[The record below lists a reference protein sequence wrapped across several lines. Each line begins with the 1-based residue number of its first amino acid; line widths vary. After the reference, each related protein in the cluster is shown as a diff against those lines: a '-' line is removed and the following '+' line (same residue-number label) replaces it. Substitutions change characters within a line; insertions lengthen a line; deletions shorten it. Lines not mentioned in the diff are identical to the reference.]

1 MHNANFFEYTA
12 GVILDFFSNA
22 DFIPGDHY
30 QVAFEHRDEVL
41 GQQAGLKAKALDL
54 SNIQVSKF
62 SYKNYEALKLV
73 YKNCDL
79 IIATSDNVEGDFL
92 TALRNRVV
100 EQSIPEFKGA
110 AVLFIHNTAL
120 DSIIGG
126 CKNLMDAG
134 MPLNYQAL
142 RQHIIAKAGKSTSLK
157 AYEKAILSESLA
169 KLGIEANDGYNLF
182 DFKAYFS
189 ILEQGTISLIDYISL
204 GLFPDQELVNTAK
217 SEIKK
222 RLQKNEEWFTEINNG
237 FQYGNLETILDKH
250 FSSAGV
256 SKILNK
262 EEHWAQTDFVDLVK
276 WNADKNNVTI
286 PHIIDDKGE
295 TDDKLVCWSKIEGDT
310 TAQKKRRHIII
321 FNPGFKEVISHSI
334 DFSAKLKDGTTK
346 STCINSNTLSQ
357 VVHKSI
363 LIECKIQS
371 PNALAYTK
379 ITYKH
384 KNYTFVFFIL
394 VLPIEHTLIEG
405 LKPHYLIQEAKKN
418 VFLELDAEVLNL
430 KKGWDPILVQDLEQ
444 GIEYPF
450 STDPG
455 AFIEAKESSYEFDQ
469 EFKEINLVFEGLV
482 LPARITTHANRAKEI
497 SGLDVWNLKRVHAES
512 FRTYISESNAG
523 NETIIITQGT
533 HKYYPIAA
541 FRTNLKLEEQL
552 INSSALAHYQL
563 LDGTL
568 EIRDS
573 IQQEDPIHQAY
584 LDIIKYFA
592 SKGLLPSL
600 AFIDDELAD
609 LYASYVEAF
618 IDRLQRLEENSAI
631 GKRDKPLLFIGTV
644 QELVGERMLI
654 CTPLH
659 PLNIAYQLLVRAEV
673 QYHFLPKY
681 LLSKFSPAN
690 LLPFIKVDVKGRNS
704 NYLYYQT
711 LSQSHSPEWQ
721 YYYSDEI
728 SKHSARDFIP
738 RLVQEKIEQFI
749 THFFVLFVDKK
760 PTLKINIINQGDCRE
775 VLQGILDYYAKF
787 LSKSPKN
794 GIEHALSIRVNI
806 YGSTNYSTK
815 FEEINLWNNPNF
827 IEKEIGIKLNVNTD
841 TVTDLL
847 EVFNTKV
854 SFFKLDDEQYGYSHL
869 SFYEFDPSE
878 VKKSH
883 YSSDN
888 IPTGVSLE
896 GLLSD
901 VPSMHEAD
909 SYRTGFGTKH
919 ISSKR
924 NLLTSLSALYNAYAT
939 VAVTEDPFLQ
949 GVTNAFVVS
958 KSSRSTFEKVAYSSL
973 WVTFINPR
981 VDLSFFKS
989 YKDIVIIHYS
999 DQYNNASGYDAITI
1013 TSKWEPYQATIL
1025 ESLQAEGV
1033 EANHQ
1038 DIIHIINMFN
1048 AVNGN
1053 WLLHMHD
1060 ATVTGDH
1067 SKLEKLSL
1075 LSAVKTS
1082 LAVFHHDDITWIPI
1096 SLEEILRISRPIGL
1110 TQADGLFSVKNLE
1123 GQGKFTDDILLIG
1136 LEQKEHQLLMTLY
1149 PLEVKIGKND
1159 AGVERKALDQGRK
1172 TLELLNSYL
1181 VDDKSFTAKIYR
1193 NFFAKLALVGA
1204 EKYALYEVWPAYTEK
1219 WLKVAEWRKE
1229 LLNDQFIV
1237 STHLHEYIGAFAVL
1251 KYTWNDEFMAGSLRY
1266 EEDACIIE
1274 LLKQDALDYITQSMD
1289 DLRVRFQEGKV
1300 HTIEARQL
1308 LSSKYQPH
1316 KNYTTTEVLPETM
1329 LHAVTT
1335 VTDAPPLPKIEKE
1348 KLSVNNTQL
1357 VFDKINKQEI
1367 LSIYDAVYSKLTA
1380 INVAI
1385 KKDIASEINFLE
1397 GPAFYKLEVR
1407 PQPSTTFKKIVNAGQ
1422 ELNIALK
1429 LNSGQQVRV
1438 FQDKGKIWVEVPKQD
1453 HQKVV
1458 VTTAY
1463 IWGSFSKSDDFEIP
1477 FGMDVDGNVV
1487 NINFS
1492 SSNSPHLLLAG
1503 TTGSGKSVVLDTLI
1517 RGAAQLYEPTEL
1529 NMFLIDPKGNELID
1543 FEGLPHV
1550 PQSNGTTS
1558 ADAIA
1563 LLERCVQEMDAR
1575 YLTFVGKE
1583 LRATH
1588 NRAAKDIVQY
1598 NQMVA
1603 DPSKTIPRW
1612 LVVLD
1617 EYSDLLDEDPSN
1629 KPIIETLL
1637 RRLAQKARAAG
1648 IHVIL
1653 ATQKPLATIVSSV
1666 IRANLPAVIAL
1677 KVRTSGDSRVIL
1689 DDSGA
1694 ETLAGRG
1701 DSLFKNGAGDLVRV
1715 QCAIHLH

>member
-1 MHNANFFEYTA
+1 MQNTSFFEYTA

-22 DFIPGDHY
+22 NFIPGDHF
-30 QVAFEHRDEVL
+30 QIAFEHIDEVR
-41 GQQAGLKAKALDL
+41 GQQAGLEQKALE
-54 SNIQVSKF
+54 SANVQASKF
-62 SYKNYEALKLV
+62 SYNGYEGLKLIF
-73 YKNCDL
+73 KNCSL

-92 TALRNRVV
+92 TAIRNRVV
-100 EQSIPEFKGA
+100 EQSTPEFKGA
-110 AVLFIHNTAL
+110 AVVFIHNTAL

-126 CKNLMDAG
+126 CKNLMDTG
-134 MPLNYQAL
+134 MPLNYNAL
-142 RQHIIAKAGKSTSLK
+142 RKDIAIKATNSTSLK
-157 AYEKAILSESLA
+157 SYEKVVLSESL
-169 KLGIEANDGYNLF
+169 KVGVESDDNYNLF
-182 DFKAYFS
+182 DFQIYFS
-189 ILEQGTISLIDYISL
+189 ILGKGTISLADYAAL
-204 GLFPDQELVNTAK
+204 GLFPDQDLDSTTDDLEV
-217 SEIKK
+217 KK
-222 RLQKNEEWFTEINNG
+222 RLQKNEGWFSELNNG
-237 FQYGNLETILDKH
+237 FHYGNLKSILDKH
-250 FSSAGV
+250 FSSNGV
-256 SKILNK
+256 NKILK
-262 EEHWAQTDFVDLVK
+262 REEEWTSTNFVDLVK
-276 WNADKNNVTI
+276 WNTEKNKVVI
-286 PHIIDDKGE
+286 PQSLDGKGK
-295 TDDKLVCWSKIEGDT
+295 TDDGLEYWSKTEGDT
-310 TAQKKRRHIII
+310 TALKRRRHIII
-321 FNPGFKEVISHSI
+321 FNPEFKDTISYSI
-334 DFSAKLKDGTTK
+334 DFDAKLKDGVSK
-346 STCINSNTLSQ
+346 SACVNSNVDIQ

-363 LIECKIQS
+363 LIECSVLNPTEI
-371 PNALAYTK
+371 AYVKT
-379 ITYKH
+379 TYKH
-384 KNYTFVFFIL
+384 KSYTFTFIIL
-394 VLPIEHTLIEG
+394 ILPFEHVLIEG
-405 LKPHYLIQEAKKN
+405 LKPHYLIKEIKK
-418 VFLELDAEVLNL
+418 VLHLYLDTEVLNL
-430 KKGWDPILVQDLEQ
+430 KRGWPPLLVHDLEE
-444 GIEYPF
+444 GTKHSF
-450 STDPG
+450 SAAPP
-455 AFIEAKESSYEFDQ
+455 AFVEVKESSYEFDQ
-469 EFKEINLVFEGLV
+469 ELKEINLVFGDIV
-482 LPARITTHANRAKEI
+482 LPTRITTRVNRAKEI

-512 FRTYISESNAG
+512 FRTYVSESNAG

-533 HKYYPIAA
+533 NKYYPVAD
-541 FRTNLKLEEQL
+541 FRNNLKLEEQL
-552 INSSALAHYQL
+552 VRSGGVAHYRS

-568 EIRDS
+568 LIRDS
-573 IQQEDPIHQAY
+573 INDVEPIHQAY
-584 LDIIKYFA
+584 LNIINYFA
-592 SKGLLPSL
+592 TNELLPSL
-600 AFIDDELAD
+600 TFIDDELAK
-609 LYASYVEAF
+609 LYVSYVEAF
-618 IDRLQRLEENSAI
+618 SNRLQSIDENSAI
-631 GKRDKPLLFIGTV
+631 SKGDRLLLFIGTV
-644 QELVGERMLI
+644 QEQDEECRLI

-659 PLNIAYQLLVRAEV
+659 PLNIAYQLQIRSEV
-673 QYHFLPKY
+673 KRHPLPKY

-690 LLPFIKVDVKGRNS
+690 LLPFIKVAGKSQSS
-704 NYLYYQT
+704 NYLYYQA
-711 LSQSHSPEWQ
+711 LSQNHSPEWV

-728 SKHSARDFIP
+728 NKHSTRDFIP

-749 THFFVLFVDKK
+749 THFSVLFVDNK
-760 PTLKINIINQGDCRE
+760 PILKINVINQGDCRE
-775 VLQGILDYYAKF
+775 VLQGILNYYAKF
-787 LSKSPKN
+787 LGKSAKI
-794 GIEHALSIRVNI
+794 GIEHALSIRINI
-806 YGSTNYSTK
+806 YGSSEYSTK
-815 FEEINLWNNPNF
+815 LEEINLWDNPNF
-827 IEKEIGIKLNVNTD
+827 IEKEIGVKLNVNKD
-841 TVTDLL
+841 SITDLL
-847 EVFNTKV
+847 ETFNNKV
-854 SFFKLDDEQYGYSHL
+854 SFFKLDDDNYGYSHL
-869 SFYEFDPSE
+869 SFYEFDPTE

-888 IPTGVSLE
+888 IPSGVSLD

-909 SYRTGFGTKH
+909 SYRTGFGTKY
-919 ISSKR
+919 ISTKD
-924 NLLTSLSALYNAYAT
+924 NQLTDLASLYNAYAT
-939 VAVTEDPFLQ
+939 VAVTEDPFSQ
-949 GVTNAFVVS
+949 RVTNAFVVS
-958 KSSRSTFEKVAYSSL
+958 KSSQSTFEKVAYSSL

-981 VDLSFFKS
+981 VDLSFFKN
-989 YKDIVIIHYS
+989 YRDVVIIHYS

-1013 TSKWEPYQATIL
+1013 TSKWEPYQAAIL
-1025 ESLQAEGV
+1025 ECLQVEGV
-1033 EANHQ
+1033 KANRE
-1038 DIIHIINMFN
+1038 DSIHIINMFN

-1060 ATVTGDH
+1060 AKVPGDH

-1082 LAVFHHDDITWIPI
+1082 LAIFHHDDITWIPI

-1136 LEQKEHQLLMTLY
+1136 LEQKGHQLLMTLY

-1159 AGVERKALDQGRK
+1159 TSVEQKALDQGRK

-1181 VDDKSFTAKIYR
+1181 VDDKSFNAKIYR
-1193 NFFAKLALVGA
+1193 NFFAKLSLIGA
-1204 EKYALYEVWPAYTEK
+1204 EKYALYNVWPAYKEK

-1229 LLNDQFIV
+1229 LLNDQFII
-1237 STHLHEYIGAFAVL
+1237 STHLHEYIGQFAVL
-1251 KYTWNDEFMAGSLRY
+1251 KYTWNDEFMARSLKY

-1274 LLKQDALDYITQSMD
+1274 LLKQDALDYITKSID
-1289 DLRVRFQEGKV
+1289 DLRARFQDGKV
-1300 HTIEARQL
+1300 HTIEPGQL
-1308 LSSKYQPH
+1308 LFKKYLSDNSALTAEVYPH
-1316 KNYTTTEVLPETM
+1316 ATQQVPN
-1329 LHAVTT
+1329 
-1335 VTDAPPLPKIEKE
+1335 VTDRPPPVKIEKE
-1348 KLSVNNTQL
+1348 IQKAANAQL

-1407 PQPSTTFKKIVNAGQ
+1407 LQPSTTFKKIVNAGQ

-1438 FQDKGKIWVEVPKQD
+1438 FQDKGKVWVEVPKQD
-1453 HQKVV
+1453 SQKVV
-1458 VTTAY
+1458 VTTAHV
-1463 IWGSFSKSDDFEIP
+1463 WGDFSKSDDFEIP
-1477 FGMDVDGNVV
+1477 FGMDVDGKVV

-1550 PQSNGTTS
+1550 PQPNGTTS

-1575 YLTFVGKE
+1575 YQAFVGKE

-1598 NQMVA
+1598 NQMVP
-1603 DPSKTIPRW
+1603 DSGKTIPRW

-1677 KVRTSGDSRVIL
+1677 KVRTAGDSRVIL

-1701 DSLFKNGAGDLVRV
+1701 DSLFKNGAGALVRV
-1715 QCAIHLH
+1715 QCAIHVH

>member
-1 MHNANFFEYTA
+1 MHNASFFEYTA
-12 GVILDFFSNA
+12 GVILDFFANS
-22 DFIPGDHY
+22 DFLAGDHY
-30 QVAFEHRDEVL
+30 QVSFEHRDDVL
-41 GQQAGLKAKALDL
+41 GQQAGLQAKAIDYEG
-54 SNIQVSKF
+54 VEVGKF
-62 SYKNYEALKLV
+62 SYKNYETLKLV
-73 YKNCDL
+73 YKGCDL
-79 IIATSDNVEGDFL
+79 IIATSNNVEGDFL

-100 EQSIPEFKGA
+100 EQSTPEFKGA
-110 AVLFIHNTAL
+110 AVLFIHNTSL

-134 MPLNYQAL
+134 MPLNYQSL
-142 RQHIIAKAGKSTSLK
+142 RQNITEDAAKSTSLK
-157 AYEKAILSESLA
+157 KYEKVILSESLNR
-169 KLGIEANDGYNLF
+169 LGVEADESYNLF
-182 DFKAYFS
+182 DFEAYFS
-189 ILEQGTISLIDYISL
+189 ILEQGTITLKDYAALSI
-204 GLFPDQELVNTAK
+204 FPDQDLANTTKEA
-217 SEIKK
+217 EIKK
-222 RLQKNEEWFTEINNG
+222 RLQKNEEWYTEINNG
-237 FQYGNLETILDKH
+237 FQYGGVENVLDKH
-250 FSSAGV
+250 FSTAGV
-256 SKILNK
+256 SKIIKNEDHWK
-262 EEHWAQTDFVDLVK
+262 ETDFVDLVK
-276 WNADKNNVTI
+276 WNDDKNKVTI
-286 PHIIDDKGE
+286 PFILEDKGE
-295 TDDKLVCWSKIEGDT
+295 TEDKLICWSKVEGDT
-310 TAQKKRRHIII
+310 ATQKKRRHIII
-321 FNPGFKEVISHSI
+321 FNPDGKEVISHSI
-334 DFSAKLKDGTTK
+334 DFNAKLKDGTPK
-346 STCINSNTLSQ
+346 STCLNSSTTIQ
-357 VVHKSI
+357 IVHKSI
-363 LIECKIQS
+363 LFDIKLQN
-371 PNALAYTK
+371 PNELAYSK

-394 VLPIEHTLIEG
+394 ILPIEHTLIEG
-405 LKPHYLIQEAKKN
+405 LKPHYLVKEAKKSIH
-418 VFLELDAEVLNL
+418 LALDTEVLNL
-430 KKGWDPILVQDLEQ
+430 RQGWPPLLVQDLEL
-444 GIEYPF
+444 GTEYPF
-450 STDPG
+450 STEPD
-455 AFIEAKESSYEFDQ
+455 AFVEVKESSYEFDQ
-469 EFKEINLVFEGLV
+469 ELKEINLVFEGVV

-497 SGLDVWNLKRVHAES
+497 SGLDVWNLKRVHSES
-512 FRTYISESNAG
+512 FRTYVSESNAG
-523 NETIIITQGT
+523 YETIILTQGT
-533 HKYYPIAA
+533 HKYYPVAA
-541 FRTNLKLEEQL
+541 FRNNLKLEEQL
-552 INSSALAHYQL
+552 IRSSALAHYQL

-568 EIRDS
+568 EVRDS
-573 IQQEDPIHQAY
+573 IPNEDPIYQTY
-584 LDIIKYFA
+584 QSIINYFVR
-592 SKGLLPSL
+592 KGLLPSL
-600 AFIDDELAD
+600 AFIDDELAN
-609 LYASYVEAF
+609 LYASYVETF
-618 IDRLQRLEENSAI
+618 IDRLQRLEDNSAVS
-631 GKRDKPLLFIGTV
+631 KSDKKLLYIGTV
-644 QELVGERMLI
+644 QELVAERMLI

-659 PLNIAYQLLVRAEV
+659 PLNVAYQLAIRNEV
-673 QYHFLPKY
+673 QHHSLPKY

-728 SKHSARDFIP
+728 SKHSTRDFIP
-738 RLVQEKIEQFI
+738 RLVLEKIEQFI
-749 THFFVLFVDKK
+749 THFSVLFVDNK
-760 PTLKINIINQGDCRE
+760 PALKINVINQGDCQE

-787 LSKSPKN
+787 LSKSAKN
-794 GIEHALSIRVNI
+794 GVEHALAIRVNI
-806 YGSTNYSTK
+806 YGSTDYSTK
-815 FEEINLWNNPNF
+815 FEEITLWNNPNF
-827 IEKEIGIKLNVNTD
+827 VEKEIGVKLNVAPD

-847 EVFNTKV
+847 EAFNTKV
-854 SFFKLDDEQYGYSHL
+854 SFFKLEDEQYAYSHL

-888 IPTGVSLE
+888 IPTGISLN

-901 VPSMHEAD
+901 VPSVHEAD

-924 NLLTSLSALYNAYAT
+924 GLLTSLASLYNAYAT
-939 VAVTEDPFLQ
+939 VAVTEDPFSQ
-949 GVTNAFVVS
+949 GVTNALVVS
-958 KSSRSTFEKVAYSSL
+958 KNSRSTFEKVAYSSL

-981 VDLSFFKS
+981 VDLSFFKNF
-989 YKDIVIIHYS
+989 KDVVIIHYS

-1013 TSKWEPYQATIL
+1013 TSKWEPYRATIL

-1033 EANHQ
+1033 DATRL
-1038 DIIHIINMFN
+1038 DIVHIINMFN

-1075 LSAVKTS
+1075 LSAVKTA
-1082 LAVFHHDDITWIPI
+1082 LAVFHHENITWIPI

-1110 TQADGLFSVKNLE
+1110 TQAEGLFSVKNLE

-1136 LEQKEHQLLMTLY
+1136 LEQRDHQLLMTLY

-1159 AGVERKALDQGRK
+1159 ASVERKALEQGRK

-1181 VDDKSFTAKIYR
+1181 IEDKSFTAKIYR
-1193 NFFAKLALVGA
+1193 NFFAKLALIGA
-1204 EKYALYEVWPAYTEK
+1204 EKYALYEVWPAYQEK

-1237 STHLHEYIGAFAVL
+1237 SSHLQEYIGEYAVL
-1251 KYTWNDEFMAGSLRY
+1251 KYTWTDEFMVRSLRY
-1266 EEDACIIE
+1266 EDDACIIE
-1274 LLKQDALDYITQSMD
+1274 LLKQDALDYITESID
-1289 DLRVRFQEGKV
+1289 DLKVRFHESKV

-1308 LSSKYQPH
+1308 LFSKYHPH
-1316 KNYTTTEVLPETM
+1316 KVTHHEIRPQATPQVVAIEVEASLLPRVE
-1329 LHAVTT
+1329 HKAVVAT
-1335 VTDAPPLPKIEKE
+1335 
-1348 KLSVNNTQL
+1348 NNKL
-1357 VFDKINKQEI
+1357 VFDKIDKQEI
-1367 LSIYDAVYSKLTA
+1367 LSIYEAVYSKLTA

-1429 LNSGQQVRV
+1429 LNAGQQVRV
-1438 FQDKGKIWVEVPKQD
+1438 FQDKGKVWVEVPKQD
-1453 HQKVV
+1453 NQKVV
-1458 VTTAY
+1458 VTTAH
-1463 IWGSFSKSDDFEIP
+1463 IWGSFTKSDDFEIP

-1487 NINFS
+1487 NLNFS

-1517 RGAAQLYEPTEL
+1517 RGAAQLYESTEL
-1529 NMFLIDPKGNELID
+1529 NMFLVDPKGNELID
-1543 FEGLPHV
+1543 FESLPHV
-1550 PQSNGTTS
+1550 PQPNGTTS

-1563 LLERCVQEMDAR
+1563 LLEGCVQEMESR
-1575 YLTFVGKE
+1575 YQAFVGKE
-1583 LRATH
+1583 LRAAH
-1588 NRAAKDIVQY
+1588 NKAAKDIVQY

-1603 DPSKTIPRW
+1603 EPGKKIPRW

-1617 EYSDLLDEDPSN
+1617 EYSDLLDEDPGN

-1677 KVRTSGDSRVIL
+1677 KVRTAGDSRVIL

-1701 DSLFKNGAGDLVRV
+1701 DSLFKNGAGDLIRV
-1715 QCAIHLH
+1715 QCAIHK

>member
-1 MHNANFFEYTA
+1 MHKASFFEYTA
-12 GVILDFFSNA
+12 AVILDFFSNA
-22 DFIPGDHY
+22 DFLPGDHY
-30 QVAFEHRDEVL
+30 QVAYEHHDEVL
-41 GQQAGLKAKALDL
+41 GQLAGLKTKASESSD
-54 SNIQVSKF
+54 VKVDKF
-62 SYKNYEALKLV
+62 IYKNYETLKLV
-73 YKNCDL
+73 YEGCDL
-79 IIATSDNVEGDFL
+79 IIATSNNVEGDFL

-100 EQSIPEFKGA
+100 EQSISEFKGA

-126 CKNLMDAG
+126 CKSLMDAG

-142 RQHIIAKAGKSTSLK
+142 RQHITATATKSISLK
-157 AYEKAILSESLA
+157 NYEKVILSESLNR
-169 KLGIEANDGYNLF
+169 LGVETDDSYNLF
-182 DFKAYFS
+182 DFEAYFS
-189 ILEQGTISLIDYISL
+189 ILEQGTISLNDYAAL
-204 GLFPDQELVNTAK
+204 HLFPDEELAYTTK
-217 SEIKK
+217 DSEIKK
-222 RLQKNEEWFTEINNG
+222 RLQKNEEWYTEINNG
-237 FQYGNLETILDKH
+237 AQYGSLETVLDKH
-250 FSSAGV
+250 FNATGV
-256 SKILNK
+256 SKILKK
-262 EEHWAQTDFVDLVK
+262 EEKWPQTDFVDLVK

-295 TDDKLVCWSKIEGDT
+295 TDDKLVCWSKVEGDT
-310 TAQKKRRHIII
+310 AAQKKRRHIII
-321 FNPGFKEVISHSI
+321 FNPDSKDVISYSI
-334 DFSAKLKDGTTK
+334 DFSAKLKDGTVK
-346 STCINSNTLSQ
+346 ATCINSATVIQ

-363 LIECKIQS
+363 LIECTIQN
-371 PNALAYTK
+371 PNELAYTK
-379 ITYKH
+379 ITHKH

-394 VLPIEHTLIEG
+394 VVPIEHTIIEG
-405 LKPHYLIQEAKKN
+405 LKPHYLIKETKKS
-418 VFLELDAEVLNL
+418 VHLLLDTEVLNL
-430 KKGWDPILVQDLEQ
+430 KQGGAPLLVQDLEQ
-444 GIEYPF
+444 GTEYPF
-450 STDPG
+450 STNPD
-455 AFIEAKESSYEFDQ
+455 AFIESRESSYEFDQ
-469 EFKEINLVFEGLV
+469 ELKEINLVIEGFV

-497 SGLDVWNLKRVHAES
+497 SGLDVWNLKRVQSES
-512 FRTYISESNAG
+512 FRTYVSESNAG

-533 HKYYPIAA
+533 HKYYPVAA
-541 FRTNLKLEEQL
+541 FRSNLKLEEQ
-552 INSSALAHYQL
+552 IIRSSALAHYQL

-568 EIRDS
+568 EKRDT
-573 IQQEDPIHQAY
+573 IQEEDPIQQAY
-584 LDIIKYFA
+584 LSIIKYFA
-592 SKGLLPSL
+592 SKDLLPSL
-600 AFIDDELAD
+600 AFIDDELAN

-618 IDRLQRLEENSAI
+618 IDRLQRLEDNSAI
-631 GKRDKPLLFIGTV
+631 SKSDKPLLFIGTV
-644 QELVGERMLI
+644 QELVGERMLL

-659 PLNIAYQLLVRAEV
+659 PLNIAYQLLVRKEV
-673 QYHFLPKY
+673 QHHSLPKY
-681 LLSKFSPAN
+681 LLNKFSPAN

-728 SKHSARDFIP
+728 SKHSTRDFIP

-749 THFFVLFVDKK
+749 THFSVLFVDNK
-760 PTLKINIINQGDCRE
+760 PVLKINIINQGDCQE

-787 LSKSPKN
+787 LSKSAKN
-794 GIEHALSIRVNI
+794 GIEYALSIRVNI
-806 YGSTNYSTK
+806 YGSADYSTK
-815 FEEINLWNNPNF
+815 FEEITLWNNPNF
-827 IEKEIGIKLNVNTD
+827 IEKEVGVKLNVSAD
-841 TVTDLL
+841 TVMDLL

-854 SFFKLDDEQYGYSHL
+854 SFFKLDDEQYAYSHL

-901 VPSMHEAD
+901 VPSVHEAD

-919 ISSKR
+919 ISSKQ
-924 NLLTSLSALYNAYAT
+924 NLLTSLASLYNAYAT
-939 VAVTEDPFLQ
+939 VAVTEDPFSQ

-981 VDLSFFKS
+981 VDLSFFKN
-989 YKDIVIIHYS
+989 YKDVVIIHYS

-1038 DIIHIINMFN
+1038 DIIRIIDMFN

-1082 LAVFHHDDITWIPI
+1082 LSVFHHEDITWIPI

-1110 TQADGLFSVKNLE
+1110 TQANGLFSVKNLE

-1159 AGVERKALDQGRK
+1159 ASVERKALDQGRK

-1229 LLNDQFIV
+1229 LLNDQFII
-1237 STHLHEYIGAFAVL
+1237 STHLHEYIGTFAVL
-1251 KYTWNDEFMAGSLRY
+1251 KYTWNEEFMAGSLRY

-1274 LLKQDALDYITQSMD
+1274 LLKQDALDYITESID
-1289 DLRVRFQEGKV
+1289 DLKIRFQEGKV

-1308 LSSKYQPH
+1308 LSSKYLRH
-1316 KNYTTTEVLPETM
+1316 KVAIPEVFPQTTQQSVPTEVETF
-1329 LHAVTT
+1329 
-1335 VTDAPPLPKIEKE
+1335 PLPKVEQE
-1348 KLSVNNTQL
+1348 AVAVANSQL
-1357 VFDKINKQEI
+1357 VFDKIHKQEI
-1367 LSIYDAVYSKLTA
+1367 LSIYEAVYSKLTA

-1438 FQDKGKIWVEVPKQD
+1438 FQDKGKVWVEVPKQD

-1458 VTTAY
+1458 VTTAHV
-1463 IWGSFSKSDDFEIP
+1463 WDGFSKSDDFEIP
-1477 FGMDVDGNVV
+1477 FGMDVDGKVI

-1517 RGAAQLYEPTEL
+1517 RGAAELYEPTEL

-1550 PQSNGTTS
+1550 PQPNGTTS

-1575 YLTFVGKE
+1575 YLAFVDRE

-1603 DPSKTIPRW
+1603 DSGKTIPRW

-1677 KVRTSGDSRVIL
+1677 KVRTAGDSRVIL